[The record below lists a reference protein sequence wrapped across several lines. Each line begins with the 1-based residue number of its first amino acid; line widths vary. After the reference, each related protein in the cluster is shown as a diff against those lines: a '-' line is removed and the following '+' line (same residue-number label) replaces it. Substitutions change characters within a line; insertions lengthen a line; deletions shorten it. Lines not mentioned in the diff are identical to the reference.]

1 MKTSHLPLPIFRHKI
16 GRQEHGA
23 TLIEVLIAAL
33 ILSIGLLGLAGLQ
46 AATVRYKLN
55 SWARA
60 GVADLVAD
68 LSDKI
73 RMNPTVAGS
82 DFGTGLAVASL
93 YTYND
98 TWANQQA
105 AALALPATNCDSTN
119 CTDSQRAAFDL
130 MAWRI
135 NVRNKLPQGS
145 TLVSG
150 DKVQGVQVTLM
161 WFDKDFTT
169 QGTNIAS
176 ALQASSAC
184 TGAETG
190 AAYQNCCPPAAA
202 APAGVRCQNFLI
214 YP

>member
-1 MKTSHLPLPIFRHKI
+1 MKTSPLPHPIFRHKI
-16 GRQEHGA
+16 KRQEHGA

-55 SWARA
+55 SWART

-73 RMNPTVAGS
+73 RMNPNVAGS

-98 TWANQQA
+98 TWANQQN
-105 AALALPATNCDSTN
+105 AALTLPATNCDTTTCS
-119 CTDSQRAAFDL
+119 DVDRAAFDL
-130 MAWRI
+130 MSWRI
-135 NVRNKLPQGS
+135 KVRNQLPQGAA
-145 TLVSG
+145 LLGG
-150 DKVQGVQVTLM
+150 DKLSGVQVTLM
-161 WFDKDFTT
+161 WFDKNFTT
-169 QGTNIAS
+169 QGTNLAS
-176 ALQASSAC
+176 AMQTSGAC

-190 AAYQNCCPPAAA
+190 AAALNCCPPAAA
-202 APAGVRCQNFLI
+202 VPAGVRCQRFLI